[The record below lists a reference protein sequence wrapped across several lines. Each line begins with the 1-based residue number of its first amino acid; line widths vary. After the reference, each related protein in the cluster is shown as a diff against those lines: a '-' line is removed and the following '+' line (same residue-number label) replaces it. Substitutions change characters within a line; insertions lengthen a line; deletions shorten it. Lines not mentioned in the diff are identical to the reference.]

1 MIMDNNIL
9 NNIDKYLNNDIKMI
23 IYNYFIDI
31 NTNYKKN
38 INNHIKIFFNIKS
51 NTVISNNFIFKIEYL
66 NNLVNNNMYKITFN
80 DYNYYGNNNDSD
92 DSDNDD
98 NYDYENKYFIESDE
112 YNIPYQL
119 NI

>member
-1 MIMDNNIL
+1 MIMDNDILSNI
-9 NNIDKYLNNDIKMI
+9 NNYLNNDIKLI
-23 IYNYFIDI
+23 IYKYFIDI
-31 NTNYKKN
+31 NINYKKN

-80 DYNYYGNNNDSD
+80 DYNYSENNNNDSD
-92 DSDNDD
+92 DSDNDS
-98 NYDYENKYFIESDE
+98 NYDDNDYFIDSDE
-112 YNIPYQL
+112 YITPYQF